1 MKWAWSCTVK
11 LLAALVAS
19 TLLAWPNLQSASLSG
34 GSAEVNF
41 DRAAWDSLAG
51 DIGLARP
58 VLTLAAFFD
67 QDAVNARNYSQILRD
82 PPTNAIYTGQVY
94 ELNGATVTN
103 QEGRTAQPTTFS
115 FTPGDPEGHTGVI
128 GLGGI
133 SRFAVSGGGSLL
145 YGDFTLQFD
154 PARQA
159 RGGSGW
165 YLKGN
170 IPPVAPAFDLL
181 HVQWTESGPTIQ
193 LTGDLVVSF
202 EIANFLYATPADALR
217 DVGDFRLSATIAQGV
232 GGVARI
238 ATVRVI
244 DGSLVLI
251 AEGGTPGGTYTLQSA
266 QSLTSIESSWTL
278 VGTGG
283 FDARGTCSNAVPM
296 LPAETTRWFRL
307 QQP

>member
-1 MKWAWSCTVK
+1 MK
-11 LLAALVAS
+11 LLAALAAS

-34 GSAEVNF
+34 GSAQVDF
-41 DRAAWDSLAG
+41 DRAAWDALAG

-82 PPTNAIYTGQVY
+82 PPTNAIYSGQIY
-94 ELNGATVTN
+94 ALNGSTVTN
-103 QEGRTAQPTTFS
+103 LEGRTAQPTTFS
-115 FTPGDPEGHTGVI
+115 FTPGNPEGHTGVI

-154 PARQA
+154 PARLA

-181 HVQWTESGPTIQ
+181 QVQWTESSQTIE

-202 EIANFLYATPADALR
+202 EVANFLYATPSDALR
-217 DVGDFRLSATIAQGV
+217 DVGSFRLSATIAQDGV
-232 GGVARI
+232 NVPRI
-238 ATVRVI
+238 ATVQVI
-244 DGSLVLI
+244 EGSLVLI
-251 AEGGTPGGTYTLQSA
+251 AEGGTPGGTYALQSA
-266 QSLTSIESSWTL
+266 QSLTSVESSWTR
-278 VGTGG
+278 VSTGV
-283 FDARGTCSNAVPM
+283 FDPRGTCSNAVPN
-296 LPAETTRWFRL
+296 LPAQTTRWFRL